1 MSPQLFIVRQIMVR
15 LQYEVMPCRARQTE
29 WFTALWKL
37 WCDSLGRIRGKPF
50 FKNVIRCKCL
60 QVIHSES
67 NITFCGF
74 QQVCMIKIE
83 KKLVIKNICE
93 AIVQFL
99 YRLLI
104 SNKLLIFLLAYT
116 QMDSTWCIRLPFC
129 SSVGETPFGCFDPS
143 AV

>member
-1 MSPQLFIVRQIMVR
+1 M
-15 LQYEVMPCRARQTE
+15 
-29 WFTALWKL
+29 
-37 WCDSLGRIRGKPF
+37 
-50 FKNVIRCKCL
+50 

-116 QMDSTWCIRLPFC
+116 QMDST
-129 SSVGETPFGCFDPS
+129 
-143 AV
+143 